1 MGSIQSVV
9 VEVIKKISDKLEAL
23 VKVVNHKYDYRQNW
37 TT

>member
-9 VEVIKKISDKLEAL
+9 VKVIKKISDKLEAF
-23 VKVVNHKYDYRQNW
+23 VKVVNHKYDYRKNW

>member
-9 VEVIKKISDKLEAL
+9 VKVIKKISDKLETL